1 MTHEEVALKYMDDV
15 LAEPSPYV
23 TCVWTKKAC
32 ERQRADLLRQNTSDF
47 PYVWDPE
54 AGSDVI
60 EFISCLKHLKGEH
73 AGKPFILSPWQVFFV
88 MVLFSWKRS
97 DDTRLRRYRRF
108 ILQCGK
114 SSGKTATSAALCL
127 HMLCNDN
134 EGGAEIATAARATTQ
149 ARLTFDTAR
158 DMLRAAPKLCAE
170 FGLRVLQHSIVQQKS
185 ASVML
190 PVSAQGKSLA
200 GKILHY
206 GSVDECWSHR
216 SREVYEEIA
225 LGCDKRNN
233 SILASIGHAGES
245 ILSVGY
251 ELYASATKILDG
263 DLKDERTFALIYD
276 GSGYDWKVGDDA
288 ILAANPNAGVSS
300 YLDTIREA
308 RDRALAIP
316 ALQPAYLSHMLCM
329 WSDGEE
335 LKKWLTPAL
344 VNPCRSADKME
355 DFRLWHVGE
364 HASIIQPDM
373 LRPFVV
379 GIHRSSLQE
388 RAAVVYCCK
397 SYLDGVEHFHLFPQY
412 FEPESNSDE
421 QLCDAV
427 LGSFRNHLGYGVTL
441 NSETGFKIK
450 ALAHDAYF
458 PPSARFEKNGINTL
472 EFHKTAKT
480 FSPVMDRFY
489 ALALAG
495 TVHFP
500 KEDETLF
507 SHLLGIQCIRDL
519 NANIFPRRAN
529 PEKSIDAALAT
540 FFALRLAIS
549 DMLNPPE
556 QSDCKVTFIEE
567 DGSVKQSDKDGKL
580 VTVFGPLSDK
590 ERFGAS

>member
-1 MTHEEVALKYMDDV
+1 MDDV

-23 TCVWTKKAC
+23 TCAWTKKAC
-32 ERQRADLLRQNTSDF
+32 ERQRSDLLRQGQEDF

-335 LKKWLTPAL
+335 LKKWLAPAL
-344 VNPCRSADKME
+344 LTPCRSASKIE

-364 HASIIQPDM
+364 HPSVIQPDM

-397 SYLDGVEHFHLFPQY
+397 SYLDGVEHFNLFPQY
-412 FEPESNSDE
+412 FDPESNSDE

-441 NSETGFKIK
+441 NSETGYKIK

-489 ALALAG
+489 ALALAR

-519 NANIFPRRAN
+519 NSNIFPRRAN

-540 FFALRLAIS
+540 FFALRLAMT
-549 DMLNPPE
+549 DMLAPPE
-556 QSDCKVTFIEE
+556 RSDCTVTFIDE
-567 DGSVKQSDKDGKL
+567 DGTVKQSDKDGKL
-580 VTVFGPLSDK
+580 VTVFGPLSDQ
-590 ERFGAS
+590 ERFGAA